1 MLRKHM
7 IVLGRVQ
14 GVGFRY
20 TACVLAR
27 RLGLT
32 GWVRNCP
39 DGTVEME
46 AQGTEADINCLLSM
60 LGKEQFIRIDRV
72 EARVI
77 PVVREKSFEE
87 RY

>member
-7 IVLGRVQ
+7 IISGRVQ

-27 RLGLT
+27 RLGVT

-46 AQGTEADINCLLSM
+46 AQGAEAEIERLLSM
-60 LGKEQFIRIDRV
+60 LGEERFIRIDRV
-72 EARVI
+72 EARVV
-77 PVVREKSFEE
+77 PVIQEKGFEE

>member
-7 IVLGRVQ
+7 IVSGRVQ

-27 RLGLT
+27 RLGVT

-46 AQGTEADINCLLSM
+46 AQGAEAEIERLLSM
-60 LGKEQFIRIDRV
+60 LGEERFICIDRV

-77 PVVREKSFEE
+77 PVIQEKGFEE

>member
-7 IVLGRVQ
+7 IVSGRVQ

-27 RLGLT
+27 RLGVT

-46 AQGTEADINCLLSM
+46 AQGAEAEIERLLSM
-60 LGKEQFIRIDRV
+60 LGEERFIRIDRV
-72 EARVI
+72 EARVV
-77 PVVREKSFEE
+77 PVIQEKGFEE